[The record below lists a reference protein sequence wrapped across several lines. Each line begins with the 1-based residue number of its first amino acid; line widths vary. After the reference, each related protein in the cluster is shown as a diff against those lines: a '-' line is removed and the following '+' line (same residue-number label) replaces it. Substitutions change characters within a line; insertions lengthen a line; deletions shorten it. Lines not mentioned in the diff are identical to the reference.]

1 MKSRIILL
9 MISLVGFVF
18 ARASVTPGDELGKKE
33 DVVGTVIH
41 TESKKPMKEVSVS
54 VYMSSKKEKVV
65 VTGEDG
71 NFSFDELKPGKYKFV
86 FEKTGF
92 KKVTMEKVIT
102 KTDDAY
108 QLNIEMIELTDFD
121 ITPSPFHFP
130 DYQ

>member
-1 MKSRIILL
+1 

-18 ARASVTPGDELGKKE
+18 ARAGVTPGDEAGKKE

-41 TESKKPMKEVSVS
+41 NESKKPMKEVSVS
-54 VYMSSKKEKVV
+54 AYLSSKKEKVV

-121 ITPSPFHFP
+121 ITPSPFHFS
-130 DYQ
+130 DYH